1 MRRATYEDKSVL
13 EELWAVWIESK
24 RGSRGFEELYQ
35 RGLETV
41 DWDALLD
48 VSTVLVVESDGRLTA
63 LGALTRNAGSREV
76 VELQPFAYSEQDGAL
91 LLLEGAAGV
100 AQAEGAVRIE
110 YSALAGDRLFKSAGE
125 ESGFKGAYVLLSR
138 RL

>member
-1 MRRATYEDKSVL
+1 MRRANYEDVSLL

-35 RGLETV
+35 GRLETI
-41 DWDALLD
+41 DWSALLAA
-48 VSTVLVVESDGRLTA
+48 STVLVVESDGGLTA
-63 LGALTRNAGSREV
+63 LGALERHEGCREV
-76 VELQPFAYSEQDGAL
+76 VELQPFAYCDQNGAL